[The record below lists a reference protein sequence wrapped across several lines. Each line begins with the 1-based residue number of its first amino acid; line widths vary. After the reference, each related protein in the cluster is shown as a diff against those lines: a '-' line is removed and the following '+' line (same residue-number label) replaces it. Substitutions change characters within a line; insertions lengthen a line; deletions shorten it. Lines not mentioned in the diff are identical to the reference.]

1 MISRG
6 LRPCLVGG
14 SFALCGNHPPPHCS
28 TRSQVGTCSRALG
41 FEQSVSQ
48 RGEEDTYM
56 WGKPGIQGHVRGI
69 PGPGG
74 DGSCHLRVDEEATSS
89 GVGCLKVSATTC
101 LVEWAA
107 GRRKASAEIW
117 VTDAAGAVTHPS
129 STAVFR
135 GWIHFLPMSLS
146 PPPPPPPPQ
155 NWTWIKLV
163 RVIFGNATA
172 ATWSEL
178 LVVGGTFS

>member
-1 MISRG
+1 
-6 LRPCLVGG
+6 
-14 SFALCGNHPPPHCS
+14 
-28 TRSQVGTCSRALG
+28 
-41 FEQSVSQ
+41 
-48 RGEEDTYM
+48 M

-129 STAVFR
+129 SSQS
-135 GWIHFLPMSLS
+135 LPRLDPLS
-146 PPPPPPPPQ
+146 P
-155 NWTWIKLV
+155 N
-163 RVIFGNATA
+163 VIVSTSSSSSS
-172 ATWSEL
+172 SEL
-178 LVVGGTFS
+178 DLDQVGKSDLRQCPCCHLV

>member
-48 RGEEDTYM
+48 RGEEDLY
-56 WGKPGIQGHVRGI
+56 IC
-69 PGPGG
+69 GG
-74 DGSCHLRVDEEATSS
+74 NLASKVTSAGFLDLVVTACHLGVDEEATSS

-129 STAVFR
+129 SSQS
-135 GWIHFLPMSLS
+135 LPRLDPLS
-146 PPPPPPPPQ
+146 P
-155 NWTWIKLV
+155 N
-163 RVIFGNATA
+163 VIVSTSSSSSS
-172 ATWSEL
+172 SEL
-178 LVVGGTFS
+178 DLDQLGKSDLRQCPCCHLV

>member
-1 MISRG
+1 
-6 LRPCLVGG
+6 
-14 SFALCGNHPPPHCS
+14 
-28 TRSQVGTCSRALG
+28 
-41 FEQSVSQ
+41 
-48 RGEEDTYM
+48 M

-129 STAVFR
+129 SSQS
-135 GWIHFLPMSLS
+135 LPRLDPLS
-146 PPPPPPPPQ
+146 P
-155 NWTWIKLV
+155 N
-163 RVIFGNATA
+163 VIVSTSSSSS
-172 ATWSEL
+172 SEL
-178 LVVGGTFS
+178 DLDQVGKSDLRQCPRCHLV

>member
-1 MISRG
+1 MCGGNLASKVTSAG
-6 LRPCLVGG
+6 FLDLVVT
-14 SFALCGNHPPPHCS
+14 A
-28 TRSQVGTCSRALG
+28 
-41 FEQSVSQ
+41 
-48 RGEEDTYM
+48 
-56 WGKPGIQGHVRGI
+56 
-69 PGPGG
+69 
-74 DGSCHLRVDEEATSS
+74 CHLGVDEEATSS

-163 RVIFGNATA
+163 RVIYGNAPA

-178 LVVGGTFS
+178 LVVALSPDVYLLTAPTTEKNQVQLHFPSASASFPTFLSASDLYPVPLVFHFPR